1 MFQVHGA
8 PSIIRLKVKKK
19 EKKKITR
26 TFMKKTKKKKKQQ
39 QKRCKSSESIP
50 LRNTS
55 LNVTAAQC
63 DTDAQRVCGVYPC
76 TLTPRA
82 EYLAL
87 TLCKPIGGVGDAHH
101 TD

>member
-19 EKKKITR
+19 EKKDHEDIYEKD
-26 TFMKKTKKKKKQQ
+26 KKKKSQQ

-55 LNVTAAQC
+55 LTAAQC

>member
-19 EKKKITR
+19 EKKITR
-26 TFMKKTKKKKKQQ
+26 TFMKKTKKKSQQ

-55 LNVTAAQC
+55 LTAAQC

>member
-19 EKKKITR
+19 EKKDHEDIYEKD
-26 TFMKKTKKKKKQQ
+26 KKKSQQ

-55 LNVTAAQC
+55 LTAAQC